1 MGTALSAR
9 RRLIAVLC
17 GGFCGTITRSLLSMA
32 LQSAWGKGWPYDIL
46 LINVT
51 GACVLALITTL
62 ADATFLVGPT
72 RRLLLNVGFLGAY
85 TTFSSFALGDVLL
98 LAGREWGPA
107 VLYLVISLVGG
118 MIAVVLGD
126 LLGQT
131 FIRAG
136 RPVQRPGTAER
147 VGTSSGEELL
157 PADAAASPEHL
168 DIADDLLISQDK
180 GENQNRNTRF
190 SASVH
195 DRGTE
200 NEHVPGQEKRRRQ
213 PDE

>member
-1 MGTALSAR
+1 MGISLSAR

-17 GGFCGTITRSLLSMA
+17 GGFCGTITRSLLSTA

-98 LAGREWGPA
+98 LAGREWGAA
-107 VLYLVISLVGG
+107 VLYLGISLVGG
-118 MIAVVLGD
+118 MLAVVIGD

-131 FIRAG
+131 LIRAG
-136 RPVQRPGTAER
+136 RPGQRRGKAER
-147 VGTSSGEELL
+147 VDTSGEELL

-168 DIADDLLISQDK
+168 DIADDLLVSAD
-180 GENQNRNTRF
+180 GAENQNKSNSVPTC
-190 SASVH
+190 VH
-195 DRGTE
+195 DRGAE
-200 NEHVPGQEKRRRQ
+200 NEQAPRQERRQ
-213 PDE
+213 RQHDE